1 MKTHFNYIPN
11 YGNLHEL
18 NKCRKILDSVTKG
31 VLENIVNRYLILL
44 DTSSAVYELNGDY
57 ALGIFSSDW
66 CKVLDDASRKLCK
79 TEDNYEALQCGKWLC
94 HESCWTHASKISI
107 EQKRPVDIEC
117 NGGIRIYA
125 VPIYVNDEVIGSI
138 NIGYG
143 NPPLDVDKIS
153 RIAKKYNLDPKILI
167 NIAKNYKGKSDEI
180 IELTKKQ
187 LVFSADFI
195 GLLVEKKIQE
205 EENRIFNSII
215 DSSLNALCINNLNND
230 FIYVN
235 LEFEKMWGYSFKDL
249 RQKKLFEIIPTDVGN
264 KFENNILPTVLEN
277 DFWSGEEWLCRKNG
291 IDFFASLSSS
301 LIKNRSGEPVAF
313 LTSFLDITE
322 QKKVKQAL
330 EEREVTL
337 KNIYDSKLMGFMLW
351 DADGEIIDSNDT
363 FLSMLGYNREEF
375 FSKRVFWLDIIPAEY
390 TELYNSVVSSLAAR
404 KEVPPFEEEFICKEG
419 NRISVLIGTTVL
431 PDPKLGGA
439 AFVIDI
445 TQRRLL
451 EEQLRQAEKM
461 EAVGH
466 LSGGI
471 AHDFNNI
478 LTIILINTETALKT
492 ASKDSQEFAN
502 LEQIRFACLRAKEI
516 VKQLLFFARK
526 TKQEKRPL
534 NIKNIIKDT
543 LKLLRATIPVTIKIT
558 SDIQDDLWNIIADPA
573 QINQLLINL
582 CTNAVQA
589 VENEGG
595 EIAVEVSNVIIG
607 QKDVKQYGKLEK
619 GNYIKM
625 VISDTGSG
633 IDSDI
638 TKNIFEPYFT
648 TRSVDKGIGLGLSVV
663 HGIVKDLN
671 GFISV
676 ESDFGTGTSFEILF
690 PTTKKI
696 VENNTVDTQH
706 KNTTGNATIL
716 IIDDEEALVSSLNI
730 MLSIMGYSVIGFT
743 DPEKA
748 FEEFKSDP
756 DKFDLVITDM
766 TMPGITGDVLSQKI
780 LQERSDIPII
790 LCTGYNDKI
799 EENSAYSK
807 GIKKYL
813 EKPFNQLELTKVI
826 NDLLKTE
833 S

>member
-1 MKTHFNYIPN
+1 MKKSVNYIEN
-11 YGNLHEL
+11 CGNLDEL
-18 NKCRKILDSVTKG
+18 NKRRKVLDIVTKEA
-31 VLENIVNRYLILL
+31 LEDIVNRYLVLL
-44 DTSSAVYELNGDY
+44 ETSSSVYELSGDS
-57 ALGIFSSDW
+57 AVGIFSSDW
-66 CKVLDDASRKLCK
+66 CRLLNNSSRKLCN
-79 TEDNYEALQCGKWLC
+79 TEDNYEAFECGKWLC
-94 HESCWTHASKISI
+94 HESCWKHASKISI
-107 EQKRPVDIEC
+107 EQKRAVDVEC

-143 NPPLDVDKIS
+143 NPPSDLDKIS
-153 RIAKKYNLDPKILI
+153 KIATKYNLDPEVLI
-167 NIAKNYKGKSDEI
+167 AKSKNYKTRSDETI
-180 IELTKKQ
+180 KQ
-187 LVFSADFI
+187 AKEQLQFSADYI
-195 GLLVEKKIQE
+195 GLLIEKKIKE
-205 EENRIFNSII
+205 EENRIFNCII

-235 LEFEKMWGYSFKDL
+235 SAFEKMCGYNFVELK
-249 RQKKLFEIIPTDVGN
+249 QKKLIEILPADVAN
-264 KFENNILPTVLEN
+264 KFEENILPTVLEN
-277 DFWSGEEWLCRKNG
+277 DFWNGEEWLCRKDGN
-291 IDFFASLSSS
+291 DFFVSLSSS
-301 LIKNRSGEPVAF
+301 LIKDKSGEPVAF
-313 LTSFLDITE
+313 LSSFLDITE

-337 KNIYDSKLMGFMLW
+337 KNIYDSKLMGFLLW

-363 FLSMLGYNREEF
+363 FLSMLGYTREEF
-375 FSKRVFWLDIIPAEY
+375 FAKRVFWLDIIPVEY

-404 KEVPPFEEEFICKEG
+404 KEVPPFEEEFICKDG

-431 PDPKLGGA
+431 PDPKIGGA

-478 LTIILINTETALKT
+478 LTIILVNTETALKT
-492 ASKDSQEFAN
+492 ASKGSQEFAN
-502 LEQIRFACLRAKEI
+502 LEQIRFACLRAKEV

-558 SDIQDDLWNIIADPA
+558 SEIQNDLWNIIADPA

-582 CTNAVQA
+582 CTNATQA
-589 VENEGG
+589 MEDEGG
-595 EIAVEVSNVIIG
+595 EITVKILNVVLGQEEVR
-607 QKDVKQYGKLEK
+607 QYGDLKQ

-625 VISDTGSG
+625 VVVDTGSG
-633 IDSDI
+633 IDPAI

-676 ESDFGTGTSFEILF
+676 ESDLETGTSFEILF
-690 PTTKKI
+690 PTTKKAI
-696 VENNTVDTQH
+696 EYSAVDTQY
-706 KNTTGNATIL
+706 KNIGGDATIL

-730 MLSIMGYSVIGFT
+730 MLSLMGYSVVGFT
-743 DPEKA
+743 DPKKA
-748 FEEFKSDP
+748 FEEFKSNSQ
-756 DKFDLVITDM
+756 KFDLVITDM

-780 LQERSDIPII
+780 LQVRNDIPIV

-813 EKPFNQLELTKVI
+813 EKPFNQLELTKII
-826 NDLLKTE
+826 NELLK
-833 S
+833 SD